1 MAPTPKSAQTT
12 NTERPAGVAGLKSPY
27 PIVLK
32 AMKPMTDDSN
42 ASPIHKYKDLQK
54 YNAIP
59 KSHFSV

>member
-1 MAPTPKSAQTT
+1 MT
-12 NTERPAGVAGLKSPY
+12 NTEQPAGVAGLKSLY
-27 PIVLK
+27 PIELK

-42 ASPIHKYKDLQK
+42 GSPVDKYKDLQK